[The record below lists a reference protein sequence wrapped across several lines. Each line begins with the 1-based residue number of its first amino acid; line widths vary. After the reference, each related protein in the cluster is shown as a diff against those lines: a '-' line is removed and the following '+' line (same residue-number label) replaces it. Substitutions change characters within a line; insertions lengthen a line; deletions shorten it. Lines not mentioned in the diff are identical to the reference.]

1 METTESPHTLDAK
14 VVVDVSNNEQSTS
27 ISSNDTLTPQTDI
40 TIESVTVENVEITK
54 PVKVLGN
61 KRRKVV
67 ESSILS
73 ATERR
78 RTRSGSIRGQ
88 NLKTSR
94 PVVPKYASVEQ
105 LKDVTKSE
113 HKKKMQETYERHDS
127 KVRELFHLTKFVSL
141 VDYDAKIAKQDESE
155 VFHEVLCYFIS
166 DGLTSSS
173 SSNRM
178 TSGKR
183 LQMQRQEDE

>member
-14 VVVDVSNNEQSTS
+14 VVIDVSNNDQSTS

-40 TIESVTVENVEITK
+40 TIECVTVENVEIAK

-166 DGLTSSS
+166 DGLTSCS
-173 SSNRM
+173 SSNPM

-183 LQMQRQEDE
+183 LQMPRQEDE